1 MIEWENRRC
10 NVETGILFKVELAT
24 YKDDGVLDS
33 KFDFNVFVDASD
45 CLEVS
50 SDEEEIDIG
59 QMEEM
64 AVKYAIDK
72 FFDQGNVLRMGE
84 IIEIVSV
91 SY

>member
-1 MIEWENRRC
+1 M
-10 NVETGILFKVELAT
+10 ETGILFKVELAT